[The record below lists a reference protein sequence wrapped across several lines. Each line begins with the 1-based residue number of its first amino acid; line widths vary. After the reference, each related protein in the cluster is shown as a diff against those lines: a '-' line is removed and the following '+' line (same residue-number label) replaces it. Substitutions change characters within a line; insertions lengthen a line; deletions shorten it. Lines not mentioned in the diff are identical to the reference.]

1 MSIETVLGI
10 IGALLVVAGLT
21 VYMKIK
27 YARVRLAGFGIV
39 VVGII
44 LIAVAIVGLPA

>member
-10 IGALLVVAGLT
+10 VGALLVVAGST

-27 YARVRLAGFGIV
+27 RARVKLAGFGIV
-39 VVGII
+39 VVGIV
-44 LIAVAIVGLPA
+44 LIAIAIVGLPA